1 MTRGRDRTLRRLL
14 RRDSLA
20 QLISRMAIE
29 KGGDVVITDADGE
42 VIVGDQLAAEGASA
56 DVQVEGRVIGHV
68 YGTEAPHIADILTV
82 QAEQYLENRA
92 LATDTLE
99 KYKEITMLYDVSERI
114 LALPDAQQIAQLVC
128 EEADRFLAGD
138 SVSVLM
144 VNEETGRLELIASH
158 GVAYHSR
165 SSVEIA
171 DDLIGTVLRSG
182 TGQIV
187 NDVRAEEHA
196 IAADNTLCSVVCSPL
211 KTKNRVLGIV
221 VVGSESAQHYNASD
235 LQLLN
240 ALASHAAAAIEVTRL
255 HGALRLSSPKPAD
268 LSYGL
273 NERPPL
279 GVLGILG
286 LQHVC
291 IALMS
296 LAYPVIIALEAGG
309 THLDAASLVSMSL
322 IAMGVAT
329 LLQAARRGPVGS
341 GYLVPHITLAVYL
354 GPSLLAAQVGG
365 LGLVFGMTIFAG
377 VFGLVFAQL
386 VRRFRKLFPPEV
398 CGVVVLMSG
407 LTMIQVALPRF
418 LGIDNGDTVSAP
430 AEWTVGLITIG
441 AIVIATVFALGRIRL
456 YSTVIGIAIGY
467 VAAFLLGIVDTT
479 AFDQI
484 AALPIIDVPSRP
496 AFDLSFDLSL
506 AVPFAAAVMASDI
519 KAVGLI
525 TTCQKINDTDWK
537 RPNMDSIGGGIVA
550 DSIGNITSGALGGV
564 GTGISSG
571 GIGLAVATG
580 ATSRIIAFAIAA
592 IFLLLVFFPKVAAG
606 LALMPSPVMGAGLI
620 YVACFLVTS
629 GVQLIVSRLMD
640 SRRTFIVGLSVLA
653 GIGAHVMPNAIQG
666 APDWAMVFLGDPLS
680 LSTTLAVG
688 LNMVLNLGVSKTARL
703 TLVAGQPVQDNV
715 FRFFERNGA
724 TWGARPDVIRRATPA
739 TIEWIEEL
747 YHLTGSGM
755 AEFAIDIHFDEFRLT
770 VDVSWKAQTGDDSQR
785 FQGIELGPIA
795 GHVQRQYDC
804 RLRLTGDATMGNLR
818 LEFEH

>member
-1 MTRGRDRTLRRLL
+1 MARGRDRTLKRLL
-14 RRDSLA
+14 RRDNLA
-20 QLISRMAIE
+20 QFISRMMME
-29 KGGDVVITDADGE
+29 TGGDLVITDGDGD
-42 VIVGDQLAAEGASA
+42 ILVGDQTAATGASA
-56 DVQVEGRVIGHV
+56 DVQVEGKVIGRV
-68 YGTEAPHIADILTV
+68 YGREAPHVAEILTI
-82 QAEQYLENRA
+82 QAEQYAENRA

-128 EEADRFLAGD
+128 EEADRFLAGN
-138 SVSVLM
+138 SVSVLL
-144 VNEETGRLELIASH
+144 VNEETERLELIASH
-158 GVAYHSR
+158 GAAYHSR

-171 DDLIGTVLRSG
+171 DDLIGAVLRSG
-182 TGQIV
+182 IGEIV
-187 NDVRAEEHA
+187 NDVRADGRS
-196 IAADNTLCSVVCSPL
+196 ITADNTLCSVVCSPL

-255 HGALRLSSPKPAD
+255 HGALRRSSVKPAD
-268 LSYGL
+268 LLYGL

-279 GVLGILG
+279 GVLGVLG

-309 THLDAASLVSMSL
+309 TRLDAASLVSMSL

-341 GYLVPHITLAVYL
+341 GYLVPHITLAIYL
-354 GPSLLAAQVGG
+354 GPSLLAAQAGG
-365 LGLVFGMTIFAG
+365 LGLVFGMTLFAG
-377 VFGLVFAQL
+377 AFGLAFAQL

-407 LTMIQVALPRF
+407 LTIIQVALPRF
-418 LGIDNGDTVSAP
+418 LGIDDGDAVSAP
-430 AEWTVGLITIG
+430 AEWMVGLITIG
-441 AIVIATVFALGRIRL
+441 AIVVATVFALGRIRL
-456 YSTVIGIAIGY
+456 YSTIIGIATGY
-467 VAAFLLGIVDTT
+467 LAAVLFGIVDTA
-479 AFDQI
+479 AFEQV

-496 AFDLSFDLSL
+496 SFELSFDLSL

-525 TTCQKINDTDWK
+525 TTCQKANDTDWK
-537 RPNMDSIGGGIVA
+537 RPDMGSISGGIVA
-550 DSIGNITSGALGGV
+550 DSIGNLASGALGGV

-571 GIGLAVATG
+571 SIGLAVATG
-580 ATSRIIAFAIAA
+580 ATSRVIAVAIAF
-592 IFLLLVFFPKVAAG
+592 IFFSLVFFPKVTAG

-629 GVQLIVSRLMD
+629 GIQLIVSRLMD

-653 GIGAHVMPNAIQG
+653 GIGADVMPNAFQG

-688 LNMVLNLGVSKTARL
+688 LNLVFNLGVSKTARL
-703 TLVAGQPVQDNV
+703 TLAAGEPVQDEV
-715 FRFFERNGA
+715 FRYFERHGA
-724 TWGARPDVIRRATPA
+724 AWGARPDVIRRATPA
-739 TIEWIEEL
+739 VIDWIEEL
-747 YHLTGSGM
+747 HHLTGGR
-755 AEFAIDIHFDEFRLT
+755 ETEIAIDIHFDEFRLA
-770 VDVSWKAQTGDDSQR
+770 VDLSWKARIKGDGQWL
-785 FQGIELGPIA
+785 QEIELGPIA
-795 GHVQRQYDC
+795 GHIQRQYDC
-804 RLRLTGDATMGNLR
+804 RLRLTGDAAIGQLH
-818 LEFEH
+818 LDFEH